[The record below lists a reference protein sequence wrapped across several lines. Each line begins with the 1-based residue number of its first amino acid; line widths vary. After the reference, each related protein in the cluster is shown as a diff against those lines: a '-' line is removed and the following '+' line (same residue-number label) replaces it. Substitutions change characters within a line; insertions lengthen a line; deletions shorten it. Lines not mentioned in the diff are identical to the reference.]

1 MFSYIDKVD
10 KKLNR
15 THRNYFI
22 TQGDTFTLTANPQ
35 FEVVGEQS
43 AIAKFL
49 FKLGFPHSECNIES
63 LFEKDYYFD
72 EDSGLYILKVL
83 SSETELW
90 VATCEREE
98 TPYIYEIEVH
108 YTDGNVETLEKAEF
122 TVESQIKG

>member
-1 MFSYIDKVD
+1 MFSYIDKLD

-22 TQGDTFTLTANPQ
+22 NQGDTFTLTANPQ
-35 FEVVGEQS
+35 FEVVGGEDV
-43 AIAKFL
+43 IAKFL

-63 LFEKDYYFD
+63 LFEKEYELD
-72 EDSGLYILKVL
+72 EESGIYILKVL

-108 YTDGNVETLEKAEF
+108 YTDGNIETLEQAEF